1 MKQISFDISSA
12 MLTEGVGKA
21 LRPNKDG
28 IYERVAL
35 LVLGKVSRNNKE
47 YDVESM
53 VQQITN
59 PASVF
64 YRKLKGGGLEG
75 EWCHPLV
82 FREEEL
88 ARIATIDRTK
98 VSHTIHRVY
107 TGETTEKGHTIVYG
121 DIEPS
126 GPFGQ
131 YLHESFQNPKKNT
144 AFSLRSLVSK
154 IGQVGPVI
162 KQYVNALITI
172 DAVDVGGYP
181 EAAKVYIQGL
191 ESLATGFDKIIN
203 PSDCMSE
210 LKTVLG
216 AESIDDQQL
225 LDLLETNSVSIRST
239 VHGIYD
245 SNTGSIITD
254 NGNKSIFHAAFGD

>member
-12 MLTEGVGKA
+12 MLTDGVGKA
-21 LRPNKDG
+21 LHPNKDG
-28 IYERVAL
+28 IYEKIAL

-47 YDVESM
+47 YDVDSM

-64 YRKLKGGGLEG
+64 YKKLKGGGLEG

-82 FREEEL
+82 FKEEEL

-107 TGETTEKGHTIVYG
+107 TGETTEKGYTIVYG

-126 GPFGQ
+126 GPYGQ

-191 ESLATGFDKIIN
+191 ESLATGFEKIIK
-203 PSDCMSE
+203 PEACMPE

-216 AESIDDQQL
+216 VESIDDQQL
-225 LDLLETNSVSIRST
+225 LDLLEVNSVTINTTLR
-239 VHGIYD
+239 GIMD
-245 SNTGSIITD
+245 SESKSIITD
-254 NGNKSIFHAAFGD
+254 RGNKSIFHAAFGE